1 MNIDLLPPELEVTP
15 DLNLKIRIRVL
26 SKVLYELT
34 DVCGADCTDDI
45 EKGILNKQILNK
57 ITVSF
62 LDSKEY
68 VRGEIIFVIDWE
80 KLELSAKTNKDITL
94 LKNID
99 INRLVA
105 PQLDPELYSILK
117 THIEKLKQK
126 HDIRKVKTSFNYREE
141 FTKDKKIYENTMKYL
156 NHTDKYEK
164 PEKRIDNLSYE
175 LQTAFKGL
183 DGSLDVIFRT

>member
-68 VRGEIIFVIDWE
+68 VRGGIIFVINWE